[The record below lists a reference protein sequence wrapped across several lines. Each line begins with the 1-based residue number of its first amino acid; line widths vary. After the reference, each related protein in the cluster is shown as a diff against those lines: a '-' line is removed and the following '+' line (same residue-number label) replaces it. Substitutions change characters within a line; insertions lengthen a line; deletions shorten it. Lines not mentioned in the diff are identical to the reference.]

1 MKKDLLTI
9 IARYSNMNE
18 KDQKIAL
25 DKLLQDPKSITYA
38 YDSFDS
44 AFIRGAI
51 DKCISLSSLMAAMLK
66 KKAQSDSL
74 SAYLQETNNS
84 SLIKA
89 LSLSSPKLRKNVAR
103 VMGALNDKTYSPLLV
118 SALNKE
124 TQQYVRPS
132 LVQAIGSIGEKSSIE
147 FLEKLYDKID
157 KNATDKNKANEIQ
170 ALSVA
175 IMKNEKFEC
184 PTFTGLDSKKEIVL
198 RTMPGYAFDLKDHLL
213 KLGYE
218 ATTSNKN
225 DQDVMI
231 MTDKIESIFDI
242 RTFSDLYFLVGRK
255 IPLNGKSIYSA
266 LAKFG
271 LISFLKQTH
280 TDFNKMYYRIE
291 IPGTSITQKT
301 RSEYIK
307 EISLQINKMPGIHDN
322 PYNYQFELLIE
333 PYSRS
338 CDIYI
343 NLKTIK
349 DSRFDYR
356 VNTLPASINPYIA
369 AIVSQYIKKYA
380 KNTSKVLDPFC
391 GTGTMLIE
399 RAQAAPYSTLNG
411 VDIKNKAIEFA
422 TENSDKAG
430 LPIEYTNSD
439 ILRYKPNTKYT
450 EVLSNMPFGNRV
462 GTHAANIEIY
472 EGFFKSVKN
481 YLEADAIL
489 ALYTMEGKLLE
500 TTAQKY
506 NFEIIEKHK
515 MYAGGLRPTLYIL
528 K

>member
-1 MKKDLLTI
+1 MKKELLTI

-25 DKLLQDPKSITYA
+25 EKLMQDPKSVTYA
-38 YDSFDS
+38 YDSFDA

-51 DKCISLSSLMAAMLK
+51 DKCVSLTSLMAAMLK
-66 KKAQSDSL
+66 KKAQRDSL
-74 SAYLQETNNS
+74 TAYLEETNNS

-89 LSLSSPKLRKNVAR
+89 LSLSSPKLRKNTAR
-103 VMGALNDKTYSPLLV
+103 VMSALNDEAYSPLLI
-118 SALNKE
+118 SALKKE

-132 LVQAIGSIGEKSSIE
+132 LVQAIGSIGESNSIKL
-147 FLEKLYDKID
+147 LEELYEKADKD
-157 KNATDKNKANEIQ
+157 ATDKNKINEIQ

-175 IMKNEKFEC
+175 IMKNEKFVP
-184 PTFTGLDSKKEIVL
+184 PTFTGLDSKKEVVL
-198 RTMPGYAFDLKDHLL
+198 RTMPGYAFDLKDHLI

-225 DQDVMI
+225 DQDVMVV
-231 MTDKIESIFDI
+231 TDKIESLFNI
-242 RTFSDLYFLVGRK
+242 RTFSDLYFLVARK
-255 IPLNGKSIYSA
+255 IPLNGRSIYSA
-266 LAKFG
+266 LTEFG
-271 LISFLKQTH
+271 LIPFLKQTH
-280 TDFNKMYYRIE
+280 ADFNKMYYRIE

-307 EISLQINKMPGIHDN
+307 NISFQINKMPGIHDN

-349 DSRFDYR
+349 DDRFDYR
-356 VNTLPASINPYIA
+356 VNTLPASISPYIA
-369 AIVSQYIKKYA
+369 AIVSEYIKKYA
-380 KNTSKVLDPFC
+380 KSTSKVLDPFC

-399 RAQAAPYSTLNG
+399 RAKAAPYSNLSG
-411 VDIKNKAIEFA
+411 VDIKNKAVEFA

-430 LPIEYTNSD
+430 LSIEYTNSD
-439 ILRYKPNTKYT
+439 ILKYKPNMKYT

-462 GTHAANIEIY
+462 GTHTANIEIY

-481 YLEADAIL
+481 YLEKDAIL

-500 TTAQKY
+500 STAQKN
-506 NFEIIEKHK
+506 NFQIIEKHK